1 VLHQGKVLA
10 HDQVARVIAAN
21 GAQDVNA
28 AFARLTAA
36 VAEKGSSAS

>member
-10 HDQVARVIAAN
+10 HGEVARVVADA

-36 VAEKGSSAS
+36 VADTRSAAP